1 MKEDVTKNESGIPF
15 LSQIPI
21 LGHLFKFSSSKSD
34 IIETVIFVKATIIE
48 VGKGTNSQDKK
59 IHDTFSNSVR
69 EF

>member
-1 MKEDVTKNESGIPF
+1 M
-15 LSQIPI
+15 L
-21 LGHLFKFSSSKSD
+21 LGNLFKFTSNTSA

-48 VGKGTNSQDKK
+48 VGKGTNPHDKK